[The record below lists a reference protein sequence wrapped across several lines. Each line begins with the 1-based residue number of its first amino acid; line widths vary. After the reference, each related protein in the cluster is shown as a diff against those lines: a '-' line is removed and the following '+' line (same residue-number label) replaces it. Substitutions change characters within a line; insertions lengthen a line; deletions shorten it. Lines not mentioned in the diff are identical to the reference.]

1 MERLAVGIMSGTS
14 LDGIDVVIAK
24 IEGSFVH
31 THIHPIAYETFP
43 FDVHILEKIRK
54 AIRNEKSSSALICS
68 LNFELG
74 QVFADAVI
82 KLCNKNH
89 IQLSDIDFIASH
101 GQTIFHIT
109 DYGDGYVPSSLQLG
123 EGSVIAELTQ
133 TTVVSNFRCADIA
146 AGGNGAPL
154 VPYADYILFHDKKLN
169 RSIHNIGG
177 ISNLTVLIK
186 NGGLDDVIAF
196 DTGPGNMMIDY
207 ACKKLFNI
215 SYDDNGA
222 IAQKGRPIKEM
233 LEQLM
238 KHPYLKLSPPKS
250 TGRELFGEQFTEK
263 IISHYANHSNEDII
277 STLTYFTAKSIVN
290 AYSNYIFPYTE
301 IDEIIFSGGGALN
314 QFCLEL
320 IAEELN
326 GVKIKKVEEFGYNGA
341 FKESLAFI
349 ILGNETINLKP
360 SNVKHATGAKNS
372 VILGQINY
380 INK

>member
-1 MERLAVGIMSGTS
+1 MERLAIGIMSGTS

-24 IEGSFVH
+24 IEGSYIH
-31 THIHPIAYETFP
+31 THIQPIACETFP
-43 FDVHILEKIRK
+43 FEEHILKRIK
-54 AIRNEKSSSALICS
+54 MAIRDEHSSSALICS

-74 QVFADAVI
+74 EVFADAVI
-82 KLCNKNH
+82 KLCKKHH
-89 IQLSDIDFIASH
+89 IKLKDVDFIASH
-101 GQTIFHIT
+101 GQTVFHIT
-109 DYGDGYVPSSLQLG
+109 HSSDEYIPSSLQLG
-123 EGSVIAELTQ
+123 EGSVIAQLTQ

-154 VPYADYILFHDKKLN
+154 VPYADYILFHDEQLN

-186 NGGLDDVIAF
+186 NGELDDVIAF

-215 SYDDNGA
+215 NYDENGA
-222 IAQKGRPIKEM
+222 IARKGKPIKEM

-238 KHPYLKLSPPKS
+238 DHPYFKLTPPKS

-263 IISHYANHSNEDII
+263 VISEYANHPKEDII
-277 STLTYFTAKSIVN
+277 STLTYFTAKSIAY
-290 AYSNYIFPYTE
+290 AYSNYVFPHTK

-320 IAEELN
+320 IAKELK
-326 GVKIKKVEEFGYNGA
+326 GTKIKRVEAFGYDGA
-341 FKESLAFI
+341 FKEALAFI
-349 ILGNETINLKP
+349 ILGNETINFKP
-360 SNVKHATGAKNS
+360 SNVKNATGAKKS